1 MAKSVGEDIFCRV
14 AGTPELS
21 VLLRA
26 TLWPASTVALKVP
39 GFLFLEAAV
48 LRCSGKLVHAW
59 LHHKVG
65 SLEGAYW
72 VWGGFVLC
80 QRSMIIFFVDRSPTP
95 KGRSWAAAH
104 PRQWRRHAWH
114 LSLLV
119 PAVRSWGASP
129 RQCLG
134 WTSKEISHFMAR
146 QIFLALVFVWVAAM
160 RYLSFYLTSCQQTLD
175 RGQVRAFPALSSRQF
190 LPRFIL

>member
-1 MAKSVGEDIFCRV
+1 MLRQARACLAASQGGQFGRGLLGMGRICPVPTQHDHILCRSKPH
-14 AGTPELS
+14 TKRPEL
-21 VLLRA
+21 
-26 TLWPASTVALKVP
+26 
-39 GFLFLEAAV
+39 G
-48 LRCSGKLVHAW
+48 RCPP
-59 LHHKVG
+59 
-65 SLEGAYW
+65 
-72 VWGGFVLC
+72 
-80 QRSMIIFFVDRSPTP
+80 SPV
-95 KGRSWAAAH
+95 AAARLT
-104 PRQWRRHAWH
+104 PLSSGARRPE
-114 LSLLV
+114 L
-119 PAVRSWGASP
+119 GASP